1 MGCGRPRVLVVNDDA
16 PLAETVRSLL
26 CSEGYEA
33 RVAFDGIEAVEAF
46 ADWPADLILLDLL
59 MPRLDGW
66 GFLKQRARGP
76 ALQRVPVTSWSVAP
90 AEELERA
97 RSMGATECLPRAAT
111 SPDLLLDSV
120 ARLVGQPPS

>member
-1 MGCGRPRVLVVNDDA
+1 MGGGRPRVLVVNDDA

-33 RVAFDGIEAVEAF
+33 RVAFDGVEAVAAF

-66 GFLKQRARGP
+66 GFLKQRAHDP
-76 ALQRVPVTSWSVAP
+76 ALQRAVVLVWSVAA

-97 RSMGATECLPRAAT
+97 RSLGATECLP
-111 SPDLLLDSV
+111 
-120 ARLVGQPPS
+120 